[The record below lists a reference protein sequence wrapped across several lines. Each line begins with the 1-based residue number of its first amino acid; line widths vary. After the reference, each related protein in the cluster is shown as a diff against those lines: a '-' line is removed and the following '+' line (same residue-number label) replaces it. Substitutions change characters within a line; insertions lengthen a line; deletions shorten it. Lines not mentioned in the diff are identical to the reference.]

1 MQMPKMPAWAS
12 GKRSRR
18 RWRQRRAGYPGP
30 TERRRYWAFRA
41 RRWSPGSARSAS
53 TSTSSSRSSGS
64 ANAEHLHACAG
75 NRWAATAACGN
86 GSRIAR
92 QLCMPMIDLYAV
104 ADLFPAHADRQLA
117 EELTLAL
124 LKAEG
129 VEKPGPTHLNNTGA
143 YIHRMPPSAVNT
155 AAAGAA
161 RTVRVQVLTPPGV
174 LQRAGQ
180 KQLVAE
186 ITRIVPKV
194 SGDPTQAARTW
205 VLLTEA
211 AEGGWGLPR
220 TPLGKEEFAAL
231 AARAKAKP

>member
-1 MQMPKMPAWAS
+1 
-12 GKRSRR
+12 
-18 RWRQRRAGYPGP
+18 
-30 TERRRYWAFRA
+30 
-41 RRWSPGSARSAS
+41 
-53 TSTSSSRSSGS
+53 
-64 ANAEHLHACAG
+64 
-75 NRWAATAACGN
+75 
-86 GSRIAR
+86 
-92 QLCMPMIDLYAV
+92 MPMIDVYAV

-186 ITRIVPKV
+186 ITRIVAKI
-194 SGDPTQAARTW
+194 SGDPTQAGRTW

-211 AEGGWGLPR
+211 AEGGWGLAG
-220 TPLGKEEFAAL
+220 TAFGKEEFAAL
-231 AARAKAKP
+231 AARAGAKP

>member
-1 MQMPKMPAWAS
+1 MPSICTPAWAI
-12 GKRSRR
+12 
-18 RWRQRRAGYPGP
+18 AAC
-30 TERRRYWAFRA
+30 T
-41 RRWSPGSARSAS
+41 SP
-53 TSTSSSRSSGS
+53 
-64 ANAEHLHACAG
+64 
-75 NRWAATAACGN
+75 CGN
-86 GSRIAR
+86 GSPIAR
-92 QLCMPMIDLYAV
+92 QVRMPMIDVYAA

-129 VEKPGPTHLNNTGA
+129 VESPGPTHLNNTGA

-186 ITRIVPKV
+186 ITRIVSKV
-194 SGDPTQAARTW
+194 SGDPTQAGRTW

-211 AEGGWGLPR
+211 AEGGWGLAG
-220 TPLGKEEFAAL
+220 TAFGKEEFAAL

>member
-1 MQMPKMPAWAS
+1 MPNICTPD
-12 GKRSRR
+12 
-18 RWRQRRAGYPGP
+18 RAI
-30 TERRRYWAFRA
+30 AV
-41 RRWSPGSARSAS
+41 
-53 TSTSSSRSSGS
+53 
-64 ANAEHLHACAG
+64 C
-75 NRWAATAACGN
+75 TAVCGN
-86 GSRIAR
+86 GSPIAR
-92 QLCMPMIDLYAV
+92 QVGMPMIDVYAA
-104 ADLFPAHADRQLA
+104 ADLFPADADRQLA

-161 RTVRVQVLTPPGV
+161 PTVRVQVLTPPGV

-180 KQLVAE
+180 KQLVAD
-186 ITRIVPKV
+186 ITLIVSRI
-194 SGDPTQAARTW
+194 SGDPTQAGRTW

-211 AEGGWGLPR
+211 AEGGWGLAG
-220 TPLGKEEFAAL
+220 TAFGKEEFAAL